1 MQLAEPENEFL
12 RSLEK
17 LQRTRKD
24 PLGSVEGRTGARS
37 AGRAESEGGEGGEEG
52 VSVEGGTA
60 SIAARRPTRRA
71 AASAKTALAAAR
83 DGARTEPAS
92 PDISGAE
99 GGAIKVR
106 MGGVVGAAWGRPRHP
121 HTGRTP
127 PPPTPPFPASA
138 SAQEQAQRIMSE
150 NPGAYF
156 QNLLSRDTKR
166 TTRSKVRCQRGG
178 RAGGGWHCVGCAR
191 GLRRGERSLRRRA
204 TQARGGRRTQAKA
217 RDTKK

>member
-1 MQLAEPENEFL
+1 MRARSGVQVDEDAPVQLAEPENEFL

-127 PPPTPPFPASA
+127 PPPHPALSRL
-138 SAQEQAQRIMSE
+138 RIGAGAGTAHYE
-150 NPGAYF
+150 REPGG
-156 QNLLSRDTKR
+156 LLSEPAVARHEANHSQQGALPAR
-166 TTRSKVRCQRGG
+166 
-178 RAGGGWHCVGCAR
+178 RAGWRGMALR
-191 GLRRGERSLRRRA
+191 GLRPGAS
-204 TQARGGRRTQAKA
+204 AR
-217 RDTKK
+217 